1 MRSSKVE
8 EGRGVTLGFFSQ
20 FKNTRLLEMEADLET
35 GFGIIAREIRE
46 MNVDKVFECIRVAF
60 CD

>member
-1 MRSSKVE
+1 M
-8 EGRGVTLGFFSQ
+8 TLGFFSQ